1 MQDHSQRRTWL
12 KLSADRINWLW
23 TASSPNVFAKL
34 SIINATVSIIK
45 CFIFLFQ
52 FYLGQTTRYCHA
64 ITIVLG
70 THNGIGANFFPWY
83 NFFFH
88 VNLIVRLYFKWL
100 VGKWPDYVMSIP
112 WSAQSSFP
120 FYVSFF
126 FSLMIRLLFN
136 LSYFQL
142 NLDPGSVS
150 VKSWG
155 TLHLIKFS

>member
-12 KLSADRINWLW
+12 KLSADRINGLW
-23 TASSPNVFAKL
+23 TASFPNVFSKL
-34 SIINATVSIIK
+34 SIINATVSIIMFYFSVLPWTDFTLLSCDYY
-45 CFIFLFQ
+45 CFRDAQ
-52 FYLGQTTRYCHA
+52 WDRSK
-64 ITIVLG
+64 
-70 THNGIGANFFPWY
+70 FFSWY

-100 VGKWPDYVMSIP
+100 IGKWPDYVMSIP

-142 NLDPGSVS
+142 NLDPEIVS